1 MIKIKKKTMMLAA
14 ANAIFFLLIG
24 LLWYSSGQIKTEQL
38 EFCVNY
44 GDD

>member
-1 MIKIKKKTMMLAA
+1 MIKIEKKTMMLAA

-44 GDD
+44 